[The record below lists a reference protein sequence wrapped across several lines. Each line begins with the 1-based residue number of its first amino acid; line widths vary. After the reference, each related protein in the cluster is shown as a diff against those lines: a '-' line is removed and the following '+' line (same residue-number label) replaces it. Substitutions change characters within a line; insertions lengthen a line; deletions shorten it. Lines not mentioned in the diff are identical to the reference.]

1 MQHEDIS
8 ACNSRT
14 GSVSPPQPVLKQGSV
29 LQFCK
34 ALRKACKEAHTFQEA
49 LLIRA
54 LQQTSAQ
61 HCMTACF
68 GAGIRAADLPG
79 RHIWSLSCFR
89 GAPKGCTGRRSCCW
103 AIYRISRYPPP
114 PPASAHATCTALP
127 LHSRIDKECC
137 TSCPNSAPHQSLL
150 PLQSCLCTLASAL
163 LPLHTCLCTLASA
176 PCNPYSAPCACTCDG
191 NQNAVTLQIVHHSG
205 AAR

>member
-114 PPASAHATCTALP
+114 RLPVPMLPAPHCLCIQGLTRNVALPVQILPLINHSCLCNLASALLP
-127 LHSRIDKECC
+127 LH
-137 TSCPNSAPHQSLL
+137 
-150 PLQSCLCTLASAL
+150 SCLCTLASAHL
-163 LPLHTCLCTLASA
+163 SLHSCLCTLQS
-176 PCNPYSAPCACTCDG
+176 
-191 NQNAVTLQIVHHSG
+191 VLRTLRLHL
-205 AAR
+205 